1 MVLWDLRKERA
12 ECLRGRE
19 RGGRVEREDKKKGKG
34 DFSKPFF
41 VLYVVKMLRF
51 AAG

>member
-1 MVLWDLRKERA
+1 MK
-12 ECLRGRE
+12 GRE

-34 DFSKPFF
+34 DFSKAFF
-41 VLYVVKMLRF
+41 VLYVVKTLQF